1 MARNETAAQPHL
13 RRNRFGVRFNAFL
26 CLWANQVIRLYAF
39 WAIPVIRFYAC
50 GHIFS
55 SLFSVLGHAR
65 GPKRADADER
75 TAEDLRYSLC
85 LLFRQLVCK

>member
-1 MARNETAAQPHL
+1 MIH
-13 RRNRFGVRFNAFL
+13 
-26 CLWANQVIRLYAF
+26 LYAF
-39 WAIPVIRFYAC
+39 WAIPVIRVYAC

-75 TAEDLRYSLC
+75 AVADERAGADGSPCFCCYAKVSQKTRTSFIFIGN
-85 LLFRQLVCK
+85 LFPLF